1 MFDDWAQAVQAEEVQ
16 RMQLKPN
23 NDSQLV
29 QEEEVE
35 EWAIQRWSGHRWHV
49 LALSAEHVRQECP
62 LKICPRVQVE
72 DELRVQVVLEK

>member
-35 EWAIQRWSGHRWHV
+35 E
-49 LALSAEHVRQECP
+49 
-62 LKICPRVQVE
+62 
-72 DELRVQVVLEK
+72 